1 MTDYYCQFK
10 DLIDVVRPRQ
20 TRGNLQ
26 TTVTSVCYD
35 SREVQPGSL
44 FVALK
49 GGYTDGHQY
58 LDQALM
64 RGARAVMVED
74 WSDMVDQFDA
84 AIRVDDTRAALA
96 KVANRFYRN
105 PGASLGVVG
114 VTGTDGKTT
123 TSFMIDAILRHAG
136 RRTGLIGTVS
146 VRIGDEIVDH
156 DTRQTTPESLE
167 IQRRLAEMRA
177 ADVDW
182 GVIEA
187 TSHGLAL
194 HRLDTCPFDIGVVT
208 NITHE
213 HLDFHGTIEAYRL
226 AKAKLLEFVDASSE
240 REYPRGVVLNL
251 DDEGARSIA
260 DHARKQPVHW
270 FGIENQEADI
280 RGENVSVTI
289 GGTSFDLIL
298 NGNRRPVHLNL
309 IGTYNV
315 YNALAA
321 AGAAQI
327 AGLDVDAIAEG
338 LASLESV
345 PGRLVRVDCGQ
356 PFDVFVDYAHTPDS
370 IQKTIRLLRSLM
382 NGRMIVLFG
391 SAGERDRAKRA
402 VQGAVAFREADFAV
416 FASEDPRFEDP
427 DAIIAEIA
435 AGAVEAGA
443 REGLDFVRCEDRA
456 EAIDIALNAAKPGD
470 VVLLTGKGH
479 EKCII
484 YGAERRPWDEVTA
497 ARAALRSRG
506 YSKAGR
512 MERS

>member
-1 MTDYYCQFK
+1 MNEFACPFQ
-10 DLIDVVRPRQ
+10 DLTETIQPR
-20 TRGNLQ
+20 RSHGDLH

-35 SREVQPGSL
+35 SREARPGSL

-49 GGYTDGHQY
+49 GGYTDGHRY
-58 LDQALM
+58 LAQALAL
-64 RGARAVMVED
+64 GARTVLVEE
-74 WSDMVDQFDA
+74 WSDEVEQFDA
-84 AIRVDDTRAALA
+84 AVLVDDTRASLPR
-96 KVANRFYRN
+96 VSNRFYRD
-105 PGASLGVVG
+105 PGASLGVIG

-123 TSFMIDAILRHAG
+123 TSFMIDAVLRHAG
-136 RRTGLIGTVS
+136 FRTGLIGTVS
-146 VRIGDEIVDH
+146 VRIADEVVDH

-167 IQRRLAEMRA
+167 IQGRLAEMRA

-182 GVIEA
+182 CVLEA
-187 TSHGLAL
+187 TSHGLEL
-194 HRLDTCPFDIGVVT
+194 HRLDTCPIDIGVVT

-226 AKAKLLEFVDASSE
+226 AKAKLLEFVDAG
-240 REYPRGVVLNL
+240 RDRAFPRGVVLNL

-260 DHARKQPVHW
+260 AHAGQQPILW
-270 FGIENQEADI
+270 FGVDDNTAEI
-280 RGENVSVTI
+280 RAERISVSI
-289 GGTSFDLIL
+289 GGTSFDLL
-298 NGNRRPVHLNL
+298 MNGKRRPVHLNL

-327 AGLDVDAIAEG
+327 VGLDVDAIADG

-345 PGRLVRVDCGQ
+345 PGRLVRLDAGQ

-370 IQKTIRLLRSLM
+370 IQKTIRLLRSLN
-382 NGRMIVLFG
+382 NGRIIVVFG

-402 VQGAVAFREADFAV
+402 VQGAVAAREADFAV
-416 FASEDPRFEDP
+416 FTSEDPRFEDP

-435 AGAVEAGA
+435 DGAIGAGA
-443 REGLDFVRCEDRA
+443 REGVDFVRCEDRSR
-456 EAIDIALNAAKPGD
+456 AIDAAFDAAEPGD

-484 YGAERRPWDEVTA
+484 YGAERRPWDEVTV
-497 ARAALRSRG
+497 ARSALRSRG
-506 YSKAGR
+506 FSNAGR
-512 MERS
+512 MER